1 MFGITFAIKIIPF
14 IRFGDPAIFFEVID
28 SRLSYYWIFSYS
40 KGIHYIRASAIW
52 AFPEWAQD
60 PDFYDKLTDGDEKGL
75 NNYIKI
81 YKKRMD
87 LEFPDS
93 SISEVAQ
100 IGDDEWLIC
109 QQCFDAWQSS
119 NHVDAL
125 VKCPTCQKIY
135 NNPRYKNPWPTYKNE
150 RS

>member
-1 MFGITFAIKIIPF
+1 
-14 IRFGDPAIFFEVID
+14 
-28 SRLSYYWIFSYS
+28 
-40 KGIHYIRASAIW
+40 
-52 AFPEWAQD
+52 
-60 PDFYDKLTDGDEKGL
+60 
-75 NNYIKI
+75 
-81 YKKRMD
+81 MD

-109 QQCFDAWQSS
+109 QQCFDAWQST
-119 NHVDAL
+119 NYVDAL